1 MNSEFHCVLPTLHS
15 NLQRQTIIS
24 LSSKLQNL
32 QSCPSIFYCPD
43 PNYLLKCKIC
53 LTFSGLLL
61 PVILSIRLST
71 KVLPT
76 IFWFLT
82 IRFLLQIHIDLSIT
96 SLTIKSVITFRI
108 PVLQSLPPF
117 NQLFVGV
124 SIDTPVTQPARAL
137 ELEGDAQGVVI
148 HLKSWRH
155 PELPLPA

>member
-1 MNSEFHCVLPTLHS
+1 MNSDFHCVLNYIVTF
-15 NLQRQTIIS
+15 NVRQ
-24 LSSKLQNL
+24 LSVCLQN
-32 QSCPSIFYCPD
+32 CRICNPVRPFFYCPD

-96 SLTIKSVITFRI
+96 SLTIKSVVIFRI